1 MNAARYLF
9 WTLLWLCFF
18 SGDYYHNE
26 IGNQSPT
33 IFTHFGFAI
42 NPTANSG
49 LITYA
54 IIETNQGGKIINRTI
69 VSRTN
74 WILQMRGLQKSKAN
88 IAAKDLIIE
97 NEVGDCFWLLEI
109 ATYKYDSLNCEAK
122 LNIDDLWRL
131 RYNRNPEYKQDKI
144 TSDANIV
151 GGWAANS
158 FRPNWPQIQI
168 LQNYG
173 IIYITDFFYG
183 DNMFQLLKDIQDQ
196 SWLEKY
202 KSAG

>member
-1 MNAARYLF
+1 MSVVRHLF
-9 WTLLWLCFF
+9 WILLGLLFF
-18 SGDYYHNE
+18 SGDYQKE
-26 IGNQSPT
+26 ADLVPQDL
-33 IFTHFGFAI
+33 FAHFAFAI
-42 NPTANSG
+42 NPSANSG

-54 IIETNQGGKIINRTI
+54 IVETNQDNKIIGRTVI
-69 VSRTN
+69 SRNN

-88 IAAKDLIIE
+88 ISERDLITE
-97 NEVGDCFWLLEI
+97 YGVGDCFWLLDF
-109 ATYKYDSLNCEAK
+109 ANSAYDSLNCEAK
-122 LNIDDLWRL
+122 NNIDDLWRL
-131 RYNRNPEYKQDKI
+131 RYNRNPEYRQSKI
-144 TSDANIV
+144 TSDLNII
-151 GGWAANS
+151 GGWAANP

-196 SWLEKY
+196 TWLEKY